1 MFGLQSQ
8 SPVHGR
14 RLTVV
19 DIPSSG
25 NGTALSMRSDD
36 DDDDDD
42 DDDRMGVDAVVL
54 EMNPTLHEAELSNLS
69 SSTGVIIFLAVPKK
83 LRFHIRPYNYRLTIS
98 VKP

>member
-1 MFGLQSQ
+1 ME
-8 SPVHGR
+8 R

-25 NGTALSMRSDD
+25 NGTALSMRS
-36 DDDDDD
+36 DD

-83 LRFHIRPYNYRLTIS
+83 TKIS
-98 VKP
+98 Y